1 MSETKATLDAR
12 AEADR
17 EINEQFHALLR
28 EAAEKRDGRSRVH
41 SSEDAVA
48 AKEESAD
55 LLQLARQIGREKST
69 RNR

>member
-28 EAAEKRDGRSRVH
+28 DAAEKRDGRSRVH
-41 SSEDAVA
+41 SSEDALE
-48 AKEESAD
+48 AKQESAD
-55 LLQLARQIGREKST
+55 LLALAREIGKAKST